1 MKNNNPNSNWARG
14 PVVRGPTVRPE
25 KVANWAP
32 DSWAPEMYHAK
43 KPKNHK
49 KKQNTASKMQTGVF
63 PNIKYVAQH
72 TKCTNRNTKYIS
84 SNTK

>member
-32 DSWAPEMYHAK
+32 DSWPRGPVVRGPTVHLK
-43 KPKNHK
+43 KDCPLYIENSYLKSHNHNPKYQLHH
-49 KKQNTASKMQTGVF
+49 
-63 PNIKYVAQH
+63 PNQ
-72 TKCTNRNTKYIS
+72 
-84 SNTK
+84 